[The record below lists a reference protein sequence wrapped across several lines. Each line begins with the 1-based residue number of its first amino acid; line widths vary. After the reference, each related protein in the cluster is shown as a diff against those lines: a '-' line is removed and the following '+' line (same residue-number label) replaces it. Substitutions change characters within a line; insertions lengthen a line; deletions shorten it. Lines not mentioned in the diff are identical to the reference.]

1 MPKISAPTLALHRES
16 RRQELIAAA
25 LELAMDEGA
34 SAVSV
39 SAVAKKAGLAR
50 TSNYEYFASSADLIA
65 DLVIEELRYFNSRL
79 TQAIS
84 VTQDPFEQIA
94 LWLEEGL
101 RYAADGR
108 HMLVKSLNAIGTSQS
123 RSEDIAQEHRAL
135 LAPLQGAIL
144 ATGVADPRT
153 AGTLLAAISD
163 AASMRIA
170 AGAAPDAQIASAL
183 TFALA
188 GLRALVR

>member
-1 MPKISAPTLALHRES
+1 
-16 RRQELIAAA
+16 
-25 LELAMDEGA
+25 
-34 SAVSV
+34 VS
-39 SAVAKKAGLAR
+39 
-50 TSNYEYFASSADLIA
+50 E
-65 DLVIEELRYFNSRL
+65 
-79 TQAIS
+79 
-84 VTQDPFEQIA
+84 DPFEQIA

-163 AASMRIA
+163 AASMRID
-170 AGAAPDAQIASAL
+170 AGADPDAQIASAV